1 MGDQSVHQLTS
12 AFPRISEF
20 QALQNFANEKK
31 LKKPTKPL
39 KLISKTL
46 EKVAQIVEE
55 MPETINKTTAKDYL
69 KKILKTGVWIEQL
82 EKISEVLDKKGQSS
96 NDNAMQEERLDS
108 ADVAGNSNETGV
120 SPNEAGSPKKKQT
133 KEKKAKQAT

>member
-1 MGDQSVHQLTS
+1 
-12 AFPRISEF
+12 
-20 QALQNFANEKK
+20 
-31 LKKPTKPL
+31 
-39 KLISKTL
+39 
-46 EKVAQIVEE
+46 

-133 KEKKAKQAT
+133 KEKKSQAGNIA